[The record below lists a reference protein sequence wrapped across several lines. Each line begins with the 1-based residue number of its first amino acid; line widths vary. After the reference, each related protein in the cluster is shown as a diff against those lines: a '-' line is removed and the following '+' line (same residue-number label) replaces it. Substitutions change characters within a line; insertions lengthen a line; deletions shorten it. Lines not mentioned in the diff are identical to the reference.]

1 MAGKDKYGY
10 KHEDG
15 HYSKMTGK
23 GSSSSYSIYDKNP
36 SEKHHSGT
44 HVNINLSKGKNGSIV
59 EHGPDGKTI
68 KTDITC
74 YLTTAC
80 LRYKKEDFQDDCYE
94 LQTLRWF
101 RDIFVSEEDI
111 WYYEQVAPIIVE
123 AIDQS
128 PERDKIYDYIYIKVI
143 VECLEAIEQGNYD
156 LAYHKYKNSVLM
168 LEEAIA
174 RPFLEGKVISL
185 VRNKI
190 E

>member
-1 MAGKDKYGY
+1 MDRIVGDK
-10 KHEDG
+10 
-15 HYSKMTGK
+15 
-23 GSSSSYSIYDKNP
+23 
-36 SEKHHSGT
+36 
-44 HVNINLSKGKNGSIV
+44 LKGKEKNTYNYENTENKKKIFEKGENNFCDIVIDSIKKATSNKENEV
-59 EHGPDGKTI
+59 ETNSN
-68 KTDITC
+68 C

-185 VRNKI
+185 VRDKI
-190 E
+190 K

>member
-1 MAGKDKYGY
+1 MDRIVGDK
-10 KHEDG
+10 
-15 HYSKMTGK
+15 
-23 GSSSSYSIYDKNP
+23 
-36 SEKHHSGT
+36 
-44 HVNINLSKGKNGSIV
+44 LKGKEKNTYNYENTENKKKIFEKGENNFCDIVIDSIKKATSNKENEV
-59 EHGPDGKTI
+59 ETNSN
-68 KTDITC
+68 C

-123 AIDQS
+123 AIDQN

-156 LAYHKYKNSVLM
+156 LAYHKYKSSVLM

-190 E
+190 K

>member
-1 MAGKDKYGY
+1 MDRIVGDK
-10 KHEDG
+10 
-15 HYSKMTGK
+15 
-23 GSSSSYSIYDKNP
+23 
-36 SEKHHSGT
+36 
-44 HVNINLSKGKNGSIV
+44 LKGKEKNTYNYENTENKKKIFEKGENNFCDIVIDSIKKATSNKENEV
-59 EHGPDGKTI
+59 ETNSN
-68 KTDITC
+68 C

>member
-1 MAGKDKYGY
+1 MDRIVGDK
-10 KHEDG
+10 
-15 HYSKMTGK
+15 
-23 GSSSSYSIYDKNP
+23 
-36 SEKHHSGT
+36 
-44 HVNINLSKGKNGSIV
+44 LKGKEKNTYNYENTENKKKIFEKGENNFCDIIIDSIKKATSNKENEV
-59 EHGPDGKTI
+59 ETNSN
-68 KTDITC
+68 C

-185 VRNKI
+185 VRDKI
-190 E
+190 K

>member
-1 MAGKDKYGY
+1 MERIVGDK
-10 KHEDG
+10 
-15 HYSKMTGK
+15 
-23 GSSSSYSIYDKNP
+23 
-36 SEKHHSGT
+36 
-44 HVNINLSKGKNGSIV
+44 LKGKEKNTYNYENTENKKNIFEKGENNFCDIV
-59 EHGPDGKTI
+59 IDGI
-68 KTDITC
+68 KKATSTKENVVEKNSNC

-101 RDIFVSEEDI
+101 RDIFISEEDI